1 MTKTNAPLAP
11 RLPTHGIAAHRGG
24 CADHP
29 ENTLAAFRAA
39 VRLGA
44 AMIEVDLRRSADGA
58 IVVLHDA
65 KVDRTTNG
73 RGRLDRLTLAEI
85 RSLDAGSWKHPRF
98 ARERIP
104 TLEEVLETVP
114 HDVWLNLQIKNGEP
128 IAGDV
133 ARRLAAA
140 GRLDQ
145 AFLACGAS
153 AARQA
158 REAEP
163 DILICSL
170 ERKRSR
176 AAYITHCIDS
186 GADFIQFHY
195 LRGVPK
201 PECVERAVDG
211 GLRVNFLCNP
221 RWPRLLRVWQA
232 GVHFPLV
239 DDPAAG
245 LATSRVAVESGS
257 RARAAAR
264 RGWQWPGALWPG
276 SSPQGDLSS

>member
-1 MTKTNAPLAP
+1 MNAASAP
-11 RLPTHGIAAHRGG
+11 GLPTHGIAAHRGG
-24 CADHP
+24 CTDYP

-44 AMIEVDLRRSADGA
+44 AMIELDLRRTADGA

-73 RGRLDRLTLAEI
+73 RGRLDRFTLAEI

-104 TLEEVLETVP
+104 TLDEVLEIVP
-114 HDVWLNLQIKNGEP
+114 HDVWLNLQIKSGEP
-128 IAGDV
+128 IAADV

-140 GRLDQ
+140 GRLDH

-153 AARQA
+153 AAREA

-163 DILICSL
+163 NILICSL
-170 ERKRSR
+170 ERTWSR

-195 LRGVPK
+195 LRGLPK
-201 PECVERAVDG
+201 PDLVERAANG
-211 GLRVNFLCNP
+211 GLRVNFVCNP
-221 RWPRLLRVWQA
+221 RRPQLLRVWEA
-232 GVHFPLV
+232 GVHFPMV
-239 DDPAAG
+239 DDLTAG
-245 LATSRVAVESGS
+245 LAAFHMALGSAS
-257 RARAAAR
+257 RADAAAR
-264 RGWQWPGALWPG
+264 RRLHWPSLLWPW
-276 SSPQGDLSS
+276 SSPQGDLGV